1 MVFDNRRSEDR
12 VMKLNEHNSK
22 QLFRESGIPVPEGV
36 LLKPGDTPDIPFDP
50 PWVLK
55 SQVLSG
61 GRGKAGGIRMA
72 DTRDRAEAELR
83 RIFEMS
89 IKGERVRLVRVEP
102 RAAFSRELYL
112 SVTLD
117 RQSRSFCVTAG
128 RTGGVDIESCD
139 PETLLIEH
147 ASPDAGLAPY
157 QIRNIFFHLGLPREL
172 MKPFFALLTNLFDC
186 CLKHRLL
193 LAEIN
198 PLVVTE
204 GGDLLALDGKVEI
217 DGHRVGIDPSL
228 NRFFESAHLSDEEN
242 RSREAGLSYHKLD
255 GFVGLMVNGAGLAMA
270 SMDILNYSGLE
281 AANFLDLGGGAD
293 SEAMRTALDILFDDS
308 RVGMVF
314 INIFGGILSCH
325 KVAQSMLGALD
336 GRPPRKPIVVRFAG
350 NGAADGLAALREAAV
365 SGLHLCDDLASAR
378 AALEKLKGERQGAV
392 HTPLRVESGTPLLP
406 ARPRAESSPFPL
418 PEDCRIL
425 VQGLTGRQGQLH
437 CRLMQEY
444 GSRVVAGVTPGK
456 GGTEVL
462 GVPVF
467 NTVREATRAMRVD
480 ASIIFV
486 PGAMAPDAVLEAA
499 AAGLGW
505 AICITDGIPQ
515 LDMLR
520 ALERLKDSPTR
531 VIGPNCPGL
540 VMPGRTKIGI
550 MPGDIFT
557 PGPVAVF
564 SRSGTLTYECVDRLT
579 RAGIGQSVCVG
590 IGGDPFV
597 GTSFTD
603 LCRLVRFDPQTRAV
617 VILGEIGGR
626 AEEDLGRYMQES
638 GFELP
643 VFGFIAGR
651 TAPPGKRLGHAGAIL
666 EKGSGGIEAKLRA
679 MADSGFHLID
689 DLDQIAPAVGKV
701 L

>member
-1 MVFDNRRSEDR
+1 
-12 VMKLNEHNSK
+12 MKLNEHNSK
-22 QLFRESGIPVPEGV
+22 QLFQETGIPVPQGV
-36 LLKPGDTPDIPFDP
+36 LLRPGDVPDAPFP
-50 PWVLK
+50 LPWVLK

-72 DTRDRAEAELR
+72 GTAEQADAELAR
-83 RIFEMS
+83 LFS
-89 IKGERVRLVRVEP
+89 LTIKGEQVRLVRVEP
-102 RAAFSRELYL
+102 KADYVRELYL

-128 RTGGVDIESCD
+128 RTGGMDIESCA
-139 PETLLIEH
+139 PETILIEH
-147 ASPDAGLAPY
+147 AMPDTGLAPY
-157 QIRNIFFHLGLPREL
+157 QVRNIFFHLQLPREL
-172 MKPFFALLTNLFDC
+172 MKPFAGLMGRLFDC
-186 CLKHRLL
+186 CLRHRLL

-198 PLVVTE
+198 PLVITA
-204 GGDLLALDGKVEI
+204 GGELLALDGKVEI

-228 NRFFESAHLSDEEN
+228 NRFFEPAHLSDEEN

-293 SEAMRTALDILFDDS
+293 SGAMRTALDILFDDA

-325 KVAQSMLGALD
+325 KVAQSLIGALD

-350 NGAADGLAALREAAV
+350 NGAAEGLALLREAAV
-365 SGLHLCDDLASAR
+365 TGLHLCPDLSAAR
-378 AALEKLKGERQGAV
+378 AALEKLKGDMKGGEHAPV
-392 HTPLRVESGTPLLP
+392 HVESTAPLLP
-406 ARPRAESSPFPL
+406 ARPRPENTPFPL
-418 PEDCRIL
+418 PRDCRIL
-425 VQGLTGRQGQLH
+425 VQGLTGKQGQLH

-467 NTVREATRAMRVD
+467 DTVREARQAMRID

-486 PGAMAPDAVLEAA
+486 PGALAPDAVEEAA
-499 AAGLGW
+499 AAGIGW
-505 AICITDGIPQ
+505 VVCITDGIPQ
-515 LDMLR
+515 QDMLR
-520 ALERLKDSPTR
+520 ALERLKGSPTR

-540 VMPGRTKIGI
+540 IMPGHTKIGI

-603 LCRLVRFDPQTRAV
+603 LCRLVRNDPRTKAV
-617 VILGEIGGR
+617 VILGEIGGK
-626 AEEDLGRYMQES
+626 AEEDLGRYMRES

-666 EKGSGGIEAKLRA
+666 DKGAGGIEVKLRA
-679 MADSGFHLID
+679 MAETGFHLID
-689 DLDQIAPAVGKV
+689 DLDQIAPAVARV

>member
-1 MVFDNRRSEDR
+1 
-12 VMKLNEHNSK
+12 MKLNEHNSK
-22 QLFRESGIPVPEGV
+22 QLFQECGIPVPQGV
-36 LLKPGDTPDIPFDP
+36 LLTPGDLPDIPIP
-50 PWVLK
+50 LPWVLK

-61 GRGKAGGIRMA
+61 GRGKAGGIRLA
-72 DTRDRAEAELR
+72 DTAEQARAELQR
-83 RIFEMS
+83 LFS
-89 IKGERVRLVRVEP
+89 LDIKGERVRLVRVEP
-102 RAAFSRELYL
+102 RAAFGREMYL

-117 RQSRSFCVTAG
+117 RRSRSLCVTAG
-128 RTGGVDIESCD
+128 RAGGVDIEACD
-139 PETLLIEH
+139 PATILVER
-147 ASPDAGLAPY
+147 AMPDAGLAPF
-157 QIRNIFFHLGLPREL
+157 QIRNIFFHLGLAKEL
-172 MKPFFALLTNLFDC
+172 MKPFTALLTALFDMT
-186 CLKHRLL
+186 LRHRLL

-198 PLVVTE
+198 PLVVTD
-204 GGDLLALDGKVEI
+204 GGELLALDGKVEI

-228 NRFFESAHLSDEEN
+228 NRFFEPAHLSPEEN
-242 RSREAGLSYHKLD
+242 RSREAGLSYHKLE

-293 SEAMRTALDILFDDS
+293 SAAMRTALDILFDDE

-350 NGAADGLAALREAAV
+350 NGAADGLALLREADV
-365 SGLHLCDDLASAR
+365 RGLHLCPDLSSAR
-378 AALEKLKGERQGAV
+378 AELEKLKGAMQGAV
-392 HTPLRVESGTPLLP
+392 HTPVRVESTAPLLP
-406 ARPRAESSPFPL
+406 ARPRAEGSPFPL
-418 PEDCRIL
+418 PGDCRIL

-467 NTVREATRAMRVD
+467 DTVREARMAMRVD

-486 PGAMAPDAVLEAA
+486 PGALAPDAVLEAA
-499 AAGLGW
+499 AAGLDW
-505 AICITDGIPQ
+505 VVCITDGIPQ

-520 ALERLKDSPTR
+520 ALERIKGCPTR

-540 VMPGRTKIGI
+540 IMPGRTKIGI

-603 LCRLVRFDPQTRAV
+603 LCRLVRHDPQTRAV
-617 VILGEIGGR
+617 IILGEIGGS
-626 AEEDLGRYMQES
+626 AEEDLGRYMRDT

-689 DLDQIAPAVGKV
+689 DLDQIAPAVGRV

>member
-1 MVFDNRRSEDR
+1 
-12 VMKLNEHNSK
+12 MKLNEHNSK
-22 QLFRESGIPVPEGV
+22 QLFHEAGV
-36 LLKPGDTPDIPFDP
+36 LVPQGLLVGPTDDP
-50 PWVLK
+50 APSFALPWVLK

-72 DTRDRAEAELR
+72 DTAEQARSELEK
-83 RIFEMS
+83 IFS
-89 IKGERVRLVRVEP
+89 LTIKGEKVRLVRIEP
-102 RAAFSRELYL
+102 KATYTRELYL
-112 SVTLD
+112 SIALD

-128 RTGGVDIESCD
+128 RFGGVDIESCD
-139 PETLLIEH
+139 PQTLLVEH
-147 ASPDAGLAPY
+147 AAPDAGLSPF
-157 QIRNIFFHLGLPREL
+157 QIRNIFFHLDLPKDL

-186 CLKHRLL
+186 CLRHRLL

-198 PLVVTE
+198 PLVVTDD
-204 GGDLLALDGKVEI
+204 GQLLALDGKVEI

-228 NRFFESAHLSDEEN
+228 NRFFEPLHLSDEEN

-255 GFVGLMVNGAGLAMA
+255 GHVGLMVNGAGLAMA
-270 SMDILNYSGLE
+270 SMDILNYSGLA

-293 SEAMRTALDILFDDS
+293 SGAMRTALNILFDDAQVS
-308 RVGMVF
+308 MVF

-325 KVAQSMLGALD
+325 KVAQSMLEALD
-336 GRPPRKPIVVRFAG
+336 GQEPRKPIVVRFAG
-350 NGAADGLAALREAAV
+350 NGSAQGLELLHQAALG
-365 SGLHLCDDLASAR
+365 GLRLCSDLASAR
-378 AALEKLKGERQGAV
+378 AALEKLNGDAKEPRHKPA
-392 HTPLRVESGTPLLP
+392 SIKSMTPLLP
-406 ARPRAESSPFPL
+406 ARPRSERKPFPL
-418 PEDCRIL
+418 PEGCRIL
-425 VQGLTGRQGQLH
+425 VQGLTGKQGQLH

-444 GSRVVAGVTPGK
+444 GSKVVAGVTPGK
-456 GGTEVL
+456 GGTEIL

-467 NTVREATRAMRVD
+467 NTVREAANAMRID

-499 AAGLGW
+499 AAGIGW
-505 AICITDGIPQ
+505 VICITDGIPQ

-540 VMPGRTKIGI
+540 VMPGKTKIGI

-603 LCRLVRFDPQTRAV
+603 LCKLVRHDPQTRAV
-617 VILGEIGGR
+617 VILGEIGGK
-626 AEEDLGRYMQES
+626 AEEELGQYMQES

-666 EKGSGGIEAKLRA
+666 EKGAGGIEVKLQA

-689 DLDQIAPAVGKV
+689 DLDQIAGAVAQV

>member
-1 MVFDNRRSEDR
+1 
-12 VMKLNEHNSK
+12 MKLNEHNSK
-22 QLFRESGIPVPEGV
+22 QLFQEAGIPIPQGE
-36 LLKPGDTPDIPFDP
+36 LLRPDDEPNPSFAL

-72 DTRDRAEAELR
+72 DTLEQARAELA
-83 RIFEMS
+83 RIFS
-89 IKGERVRLVRVEP
+89 LTIKGERVRLVRVEP
-102 RAAFSRELYL
+102 QARFSREIYL

-117 RQSRSFCVTAG
+117 RQSRAFCVTAG

-139 PETLLIEH
+139 PETILIEH
-147 ASPDAGLAPY
+147 AKPDEGLAPY
-157 QIRNIFFHLGLPREL
+157 QIRNIIFHLALPKEL
-172 MKPFFALLTNLFDC
+172 RGPFFTLLSNLFAC

-198 PLVVTE
+198 PLVVTTD
-204 GGDLLALDGKVEI
+204 GALLALDGKVEI
-217 DGHRVGIDPSL
+217 DGHQVGIDPAL
-228 NRFFESAHLSDEEN
+228 NRFFEPAHLSPEEN

-255 GFVGLMVNGAGLAMA
+255 GYVGLMVNGAGLAMA

-293 SEAMRTALDILFDDS
+293 SGAMRTALDILFDDPG
-308 RVGMVF
+308 VGMVF

-325 KVAQSMLGALD
+325 KVAQSMLEALE
-336 GRPPRKPIVVRFAG
+336 GKAPRKPIVVRFAG
-350 NGAADGLAALREAAV
+350 NGSAQGLELLRAAALP
-365 SGLHLCDDLASAR
+365 GLHLCPDLASAR
-378 AALEKLKGERQGAV
+378 VALEGLKADLGGTMHA
-392 HTPLRVESGTPLLP
+392 PLRVASTAPLLP
-406 ARPRAESSPFPL
+406 ARPRSQSKPFPL
-418 PEDCRIL
+418 PEGCRIL
-425 VQGLTGRQGQLH
+425 VQGLTGKQGQLH

-444 GSRVVAGVTPGK
+444 GSNVVAGVTPGK
-456 GGTEVL
+456 GGTEIL

-467 NTVREATRAMRVD
+467 DTVREATRAMAID

-499 AAGLGW
+499 AAGIGW
-505 AICITDGIPQ
+505 VVCITDGIPQ

-520 ALERLKDSPTR
+520 ALERLKGGATK

-540 VMPGRTKIGI
+540 VMPGKTKIGI

-603 LCRLVRFDPQTRAV
+603 LCKLVRHDPQTKAV
-617 VILGEIGGR
+617 VILGEIGGK
-626 AEEDLGRYMQES
+626 AEEELGQYIQES

-643 VFGFIAGR
+643 VLGFIAGR

-666 EKGSGGIEAKLRA
+666 EKGAGGIEVKLHA

-689 DLDQIAPAVGKV
+689 DLDQIAGAVAKV
-701 L
+701 I

>member
-1 MVFDNRRSEDR
+1 
-12 VMKLNEHNSK
+12 MKLNEHNSK
-22 QLFRESGIPVPEGV
+22 QLFHEAGIPVPLGA
-36 LLKPGDTPDIPFDP
+36 LLGPGDEPAPSFAL

-72 DTRDRAEAELR
+72 DTLEQVRTELAQ
-83 RIFEMS
+83 IFS
-89 IKGERVRLVRVEP
+89 LTIKGEKVRLVRIEP
-102 RAAFSRELYL
+102 KAAYTREIYL
-112 SVTLD
+112 SITLD
-117 RQSRSFCVTAG
+117 RQSRSFCITAG
-128 RTGGVDIESCD
+128 RFGGMDIESCD
-139 PETLLIEH
+139 PQTLLIEH
-147 ASPDAGLAPY
+147 AAPDTGLAPF
-157 QIRNIFFHLGLPREL
+157 QIRNIFFHLRLPKEL
-172 MKPFFALLTNLFDC
+172 MKAFSSLLSNLFDC
-186 CLKHRLL
+186 CLRHRLL

-198 PLVVTE
+198 PLVLTE
-204 GGDLLALDGKVEI
+204 DGQLLALDGKVEI

-228 NRFFESAHLSDEEN
+228 NRFFEAAHLSDEEN
-242 RSREAGLSYHKLD
+242 RSREAALSYHRLD
-255 GFVGLMVNGAGLAMA
+255 GYVGLMVNGAGLAMA

-293 SEAMRTALDILFDDS
+293 STAMRTALDILFDDS
-308 RVGMVF
+308 RVEMVF

-325 KVAQSMLGALD
+325 KVAESMLEALD
-336 GRPPRKPIVVRFAG
+336 GQEPRKPIVVRFAG
-350 NGAADGLAALREAAV
+350 NGSADGLSLLRKAALN
-365 SGLHLCDDLASAR
+365 GLHLCPDLTTAR
-378 AALEKLKGERQGAV
+378 AALEKLKGYRPQAT
-392 HTPLRVESGTPLLP
+392 HKPLIAHSTAPLLP
-406 ARPRAESSPFPL
+406 ARPRETSTAFPL
-418 PEDCRIL
+418 PENCRIL
-425 VQGLTGRQGQLH
+425 VQGLTGKQGQLH

-444 GSRVVAGVTPGK
+444 GANVVAGVTPGK
-456 GGTEVL
+456 GGSEVL

-467 NTVREATRAMRVD
+467 DTVREAAKAMPID

-499 AAGLGW
+499 AAGIGW
-505 AICITDGIPQ
+505 VVCITDGIPQ

-540 VMPGRTKIGI
+540 VMPGKTKIGI

-579 RAGIGQSVCVG
+579 KAGIGQSVCVG

-603 LCRLVRFDPQTRAV
+603 LCKLVRHDPDTKAV
-617 VILGEIGGR
+617 VILGEIGGK
-626 AEEDLGRYMQES
+626 AEEELGQYMQES

-666 EKGSGGIEAKLRA
+666 EKGAGGIEVKLQA

-689 DLDQIAPAVGKV
+689 DLDQIAGAVAQV

>member
-1 MVFDNRRSEDR
+1 
-12 VMKLNEHNSK
+12 MKLNEHNSK
-22 QLFRESGIPVPEGV
+22 QLFQEAGIPIPQGE
-36 LLKPGDTPDIPFDP
+36 LLRPDDEPNPSFAL

-61 GRGKAGGIRMA
+61 GRGKAGGIRMV
-72 DTRDRAEAELR
+72 DTLEQARAELA
-83 RIFEMS
+83 RIFS
-89 IKGERVRLVRVEP
+89 LTIKGERVRLVRVEP
-102 RAAFSRELYL
+102 QARFSREIYL

-117 RQSRSFCVTAG
+117 RQSRAFCVTAG

-139 PETLLIEH
+139 PETILIEH
-147 ASPDAGLAPY
+147 AKPDEGLAPY
-157 QIRNIFFHLGLPREL
+157 QIRNIIFHLALPGEL
-172 MKPFFALLTNLFDC
+172 RGPFFTLLSNLFAC

-198 PLVVTE
+198 PLVITTD
-204 GGDLLALDGKVEI
+204 GALLALDGKVEI
-217 DGHRVGIDPSL
+217 DGHQVGIDPAL
-228 NRFFESAHLSDEEN
+228 NRFFEPAHLSPEEN

-255 GFVGLMVNGAGLAMA
+255 GYVGLMVNGAGLAMA

-293 SEAMRTALDILFDDS
+293 SGAMRTALDILFDDPG
-308 RVGMVF
+308 VGMVF

-325 KVAQSMLGALD
+325 KVAQSMLEALE
-336 GRPPRKPIVVRFAG
+336 GKAPRKPIVVRFAG
-350 NGAADGLAALREAAV
+350 NGSAQGLELLRAAALP
-365 SGLHLCDDLASAR
+365 GLHLCPDLASAR
-378 AALEKLKGERQGAV
+378 VALEGLKADLGGTMHA
-392 HTPLRVESGTPLLP
+392 PLRVASTAPLLP
-406 ARPRAESSPFPL
+406 ARPRSQSKPFPL
-418 PEDCRIL
+418 PEGCRIL
-425 VQGLTGRQGQLH
+425 VQGLTGKQGQLH

-444 GSRVVAGVTPGK
+444 GSNVVAGVTPGK
-456 GGTEVL
+456 GGTEIL

-467 NTVREATRAMRVD
+467 DTVREATRAMAID

-499 AAGLGW
+499 ASGIGW
-505 AICITDGIPQ
+505 VVCITDGIPQ

-520 ALERLKDSPTR
+520 ALECLKGGATK

-540 VMPGRTKIGI
+540 VMPGKTKIGI

-603 LCRLVRFDPQTRAV
+603 LCKLVRHDPQTKAV
-617 VILGEIGGR
+617 VILGEIGGK
-626 AEEDLGRYMQES
+626 AEEELGQYMQES

-666 EKGSGGIEAKLRA
+666 EKGAGGIEVKLQA

-689 DLDQIAPAVGKV
+689 DLDQIAGAVAKV
-701 L
+701 I